1 MGRLGL
7 SWWVGSVILGGSALR
22 IFHGSTVQV
31 ERIEDSASAGLTC
44 LDASMES
51 SSPSDR
57 DGFDVGVTRKHRPN
71 TISGHFEVDLPR
83 ISSTQTDSIV
93 S

>member
-1 MGRLGL
+1 MRRVNKKISNFWPARSLLVGRLGH
-7 SWWVGSVILGGSALR
+7 SWWVGSVTLGGSALR

-57 DGFDVGVTRKHRPN
+57 DGFDVGVTRKH
-71 TISGHFEVDLPR
+71 
-83 ISSTQTDSIV
+83 
-93 S
+93 